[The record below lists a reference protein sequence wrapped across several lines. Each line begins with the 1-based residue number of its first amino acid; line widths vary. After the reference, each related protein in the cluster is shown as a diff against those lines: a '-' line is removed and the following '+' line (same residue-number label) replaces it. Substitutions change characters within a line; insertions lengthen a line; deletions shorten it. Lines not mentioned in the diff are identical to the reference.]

1 MYYLPHQE
9 SLETLTN
16 MSISKSEIFKDMNI
30 SFDYTLPQGWLN
42 RIARL
47 PGAPS
52 YDVILST
59 TVWAYPPGQFMG
71 IPITACIEV
80 QQAINKLN
88 KQQEIRHHVYV

>member
-42 RIARL
+42 RIAQL

-52 YDVILST
+52 YDAILST
-59 TVWAYPPGQFMG
+59 TVWAYPPGLFFG

-80 QQAINKLN
+80 QQAINELN
-88 KQQEIRHHVYV
+88 RQQEMKSHVYV